1 MGEFDKAMIHLAK
14 ARHLLA
20 AGPATLLKHDEEN
33 QVLAFERGGLV
44 FIVNLHVEHSLTDY
58 RFWVT
63 EEGKYRVVLSS
74 DNSRFGGFD
83 RTDESY
89 EYETYEHQ
97 LSLYLPS
104 RVALVLARVG

>member
-1 MGEFDKAMIHLAK
+1 M
-14 ARHLLA
+14 
-20 AGPATLLKHDEEN
+20 KHDEEN

-44 FIVNLHVEHSLTDY
+44 FIVNLHVEKSLTDY

-63 EEGKYRVVLSS
+63 EEGQYRVVLSS
-74 DNSRFGGFD
+74 DNGRFGGFD
-83 RTDESY
+83 RPDEAFA
-89 EYETYEHQ
+89 YETYEHQ